1 MTSKASQ
8 PVSIT
13 LISDFNA
20 DTLARTLAACDPTL
34 SADTTAFGR
43 PHEALANA
51 ASDTPTDGDL
61 VVWTQPQGAVAA
73 FKEALSFTPYDE
85 EQVLAEVDAFAGLI
99 AAAAGKSRTV
109 MVANWTLSAAAR
121 RMGPLDNHP
130 NVGLRYLLMRMNLR
144 LADSLAA
151 LSNVYLLDTDRW
163 ISAAGGDAAWSPK
176 LWAAAKVPFTA
187 KVFQS
192 AAADIMATRAAC
204 AGQTRKI
211 LILDLD
217 DTLWGGVVGE
227 GGWQNVALGGHSI
240 KGEAFLAFQHRI
252 KALTNRGVVLAIASK
267 NDEAVALEAIR
278 HHPDMVL
285 RLDDFAGWRINWQD
299 KASNIADLL
308 NDLKL
313 GVDAAVFIDDNPA
326 ERSLVAEALPGILVP
341 DWPVDVTN
349 AAATLDALDCFDT
362 VSITEE
368 DRARANLYTAE
379 RKRAQATSAS
389 GTSHEDWLANLGVQV
404 EATPLAPANLTRS
417 AQLFNKTNQMNMATR
432 RMTAD
437 ELSAWAAQPDRTILT
452 FRVSDKFGDYGLT
465 GIIGLQLDGASAR
478 ITDFLLSCRV
488 MGRGVEQ
495 SMLHSAAEWATAHG
509 AQHLVAQFH
518 PSERNRPCKDFWETS
533 GFAQPNPDQ
542 FEWDLSQPFPAPAN
556 IKALRGEA
564 A

>member
-1 MTSKASQ
+1 MTSMASQ

-20 DTLARTLAACDPTL
+20 DTLARTLAAAAPHL
-34 SADTTAFGR
+34 STQSAPFGR
-43 PHEALANA
+43 PHEALATA
-51 ASDTPTDGDL
+51 ASATRTEGDL
-61 VVWTQPQGAVAA
+61 VIWTQPQGAIAA
-73 FKEALSFTPYDE
+73 FRDALSFKPYDE

-99 AAAAGKSRTV
+99 AAAAGTSRTV
-109 MVANWTLSAAAR
+109 MVANWTMPAAAR

-130 NVGLRYLLMRMNLR
+130 NIGLRYLLMRMNLR
-144 LADSLAA
+144 LADSLTA
-151 LSNVYLLDTDRW
+151 LSNVYLLDTERW

-176 LWAAAKVPFTA
+176 LWAAAKVPFAA
-187 KVFQS
+187 KVFQA
-192 AAADIMATRAAC
+192 AAADIIATRAAC
-204 AGQTRKI
+204 AGHTRKV

-227 GGWQNVALGGHSI
+227 AGWQEVALGGHSI
-240 KGEAFLAFQHRI
+240 RGEAFLAFQHRV
-252 KALTNRGVVLAIASK
+252 KALTNRGVILAIASK
-267 NDEAVALEAIR
+267 NDEAVALEAISN
-278 HHPDMVL
+278 HPDMVL

-308 NDLKL
+308 EELKL
-313 GVDAAVFIDDNPA
+313 GIDAAVFIDDNPA

-341 DWPVDVTN
+341 DWPADVTG
-349 AAATLDALDCFDT
+349 AAAALDALDCFDT

-368 DRARANLYTAE
+368 DRVRAHLYAAE
-379 RKRAQATSAS
+379 RRRAQTTPTH
-389 GTSHEDWLANLGVQV
+389 GTSHEDWLAGLGVQV

-437 ELSAWAAQPDRTILT
+437 ELAAWAEQPGHAVLT
-452 FRVSDKFGDYGLT
+452 FRVSDRFGDYGLT
-465 GIIGLQLDGASAR
+465 GIIGLQLDGASAHL
-478 ITDFLLSCRV
+478 TDFLLSCRV

-495 SMLHSAAEWATAHG
+495 SMLHSAAQWATDQG
-509 AQHLVAQFH
+509 AQNLVARFV
-518 PSERNRPCKDFWETS
+518 PSERNRPCKEFWETS
-533 GFAQPNPDQ
+533 GFSQPQSNR

-556 IKALRGEA
+556 IKTLHGEA